1 MKLLAILPATLLAAA
16 PALAGPYVNVENN
29 SGFNGSNYQ
38 GMATDFHLGY
48 EDGNGLT
55 SWGVQ
60 AGPTV
65 FSPDDGEAETKL
77 TGKVFGSVAATR
89 RLDVYGEISFVS
101 DDTNSYGTKVGL
113 KYKL

>member
-1 MKLLAILPATLLAAA
+1 MKFLAILPATLLAAA

-48 EDGNGLT
+48 EDGNDVT

-77 TGKVFGSVAATR
+77 TGKVFGAVAASK
-89 RLDVYGEISFVS
+89 RLDVYGEISFVA